1 MVALG
6 PLHCHLLRHPSRT
19 AVADLSVGL
28 SLGLYAVFQF
38 YSPTC
43 LFFANFKGVSFTG
56 VQVSVK

>member
-43 LFFANFKGVSFTG
+43 LFFGKL
-56 VQVSVK
+56 